1 MLANK
6 NTESIQSLLSNH
18 REIKKKLDIIKMYFN
33 KSMVKL
39 MVVYHR
45 ILFSNYKKEKITN
58 TLNSLDGCHSEQKLT
73 SLKGYIL
80 NDSIYISFSK

>member
-18 REIKKKLDIIKMYFN
+18 REIKKKLEMIKMYFN
-33 KSMVKL
+33 RSMVKL

-45 ILFSNYKKEKITN
+45 TLFSNYKKEKN
-58 TLNSLDGCHSEQKLT
+58 
-73 SLKGYIL
+73 Y
-80 NDSIYISFSK
+80 